1 MPRSKIRAEFGDK
14 QGNKYSIS
22 FQGRIT
28 REKALRLL
36 DIVELL
42 GGMREFGDK
51 PEWHRKRKMTK
62 FEKIQLI
69 IERHFPLSWFSS
81 KEIQQVYEDEYN
93 EPIPLSTASTY
104 LSRLAA
110 RDFLVRKKRR
120 RRIRYRLSAGILK
133 SHWAKEKPSE
143 KVSLRLRS
151 R

>member
-1 MPRSKIRAEFGDK
+1 MPAQRIRVDFGDK
-14 QGNKYSIS
+14 HGNKYSIS

-51 PEWHRKRKMTK
+51 PEWHRKREMTK
-62 FEKIQLI
+62 FERIQLM
-69 IERHFPLSWFSS
+69 IEQHFPLSWFSS
-81 KEIQQVYEDEYN
+81 KEIQQVYEEEYN
-93 EPIPLSTASTY
+93 EPIPLSTVSTY
-104 LSRLAA
+104 LSRLTA
-110 RDFLVRKKRR
+110 RDFLVRKERR
-120 RRIRYRLSAGILK
+120 RRIRYRLSAAILK
-133 SHWAKEKPSE
+133 SYWAKEKPSE